1 MQEIEPYCA
10 RKRLRLN
17 FRSPTDSLGL
27 GHKNHATQRVVDFA
41 LNIFRQRF
49 LKAPKTID
57 RICRNKFP
65 EAPSSI
71 RLSFSLDVE
80 ILPTEAPYFPHYCYS
95 YVSLKSKLLGNCT
108 NLAVIDTTSFNA
120 AIVPTI

>member
-49 LKAPKTID
+49 LKAPKT
-57 RICRNKFP
+57 
-65 EAPSSI
+65 I